1 MTCRCGN
8 SSAQLCALQG
18 SFRAGAARTYGRRH
32 IAQPWCEDCFPAIES
47 NQVRADADAV
57 GDPRASGSPGASRAA
72 RCATNGCLA
81 GVDCSSF
88 SSVDSFLSTL
98 NSDLSADARTYNA
111 CFAHYGLRRFMAG
124 HRNGATGLM
133 NPNTRDIDAFIAGF
147 QWTVA
152 NLQTA
157 DNMSNDVRF
166 WVQLQAI

>member
-1 MTCRCGN
+1 
-8 SSAQLCALQG
+8 
-18 SFRAGAARTYGRRH
+18 
-32 IAQPWCEDCFPAIES
+32 
-47 NQVRADADAV
+47 
-57 GDPRASGSPGASRAA
+57 
-72 RCATNGCLA
+72 
-81 GVDCSSF
+81 
-88 SSVDSFLSTL
+88 
-98 NSDLSADARTYNA
+98 
-111 CFAHYGLRRFMAG
+111 MAG